1 MKDLYQLLGIEG
13 NPSTAYYPQTD
24 GQTECINQKIE
35 QYLRVYINFRQNNWL
50 EWLSTVEFSYND
62 KVQTSIGHSPFFV
75 NYGHHPFKGSNL
87 CIEVQSK
94 SAQ

>member
-13 NPSTAYYPQTD
+13 NLFTAYHPQTD
-24 GQTECINQKIE
+24 GQTECINQEIE

-62 KVQTSIGHSPFFV
+62 KI
-75 NYGHHPFKGSNL
+75 
-87 CIEVQSK
+87 
-94 SAQ
+94 